1 MNIKIL
7 VMTALIPCVGYCQEG
22 SVYRTYK
29 YNNGSTNSSHGS
41 IFNKPFEDYKYRTTT
56 RGIEVYKTYNDG
68 TNNTMFSKPFPDFI
82 IKDNGKIYKT
92 YTHGTNQTIFTKP
105 FEDAGIAV
113 RDVKTGILNQ
123 KKTYDYSKIKYNNT
137 ESSANIRYNG
147 ESFNSSDNPTYNG
160 E

>member
-1 MNIKIL
+1 MKIKLL
-7 VMTALIPCVGYCQEG
+7 VITLLLPCVSYCQEG

-29 YNNGSTNSSHGS
+29 YENGSTNSSHGS

-68 TNNTMFSKPFPDFI
+68 TNNTMFAKAFPDFI
-82 IKDNGKIYKT
+82 IKENGKIYKT

-105 FEDAGIAV
+105 FEDAGIAAK
-113 RDVKTGILNQ
+113 DIKTGTLYQ
-123 KKTYDYSKIKYNNT
+123 KKTYENSRAKYSDT